1 MGAIDV
7 LYSSPIPVSLAIGF
21 NLILLAV
28 GWLFVLPLHEE
39 VKSLRKRAENFDNS
53 YSQSVDAIK
62 KMQDDLDEILGVVKH
77 PDTQALTSL
86 AVVCDALMSQVND
99 IRNNLG
105 KEDPRERAELLN
117 LLETLE
123 RNSER
128 ILRTVSDVSDKQ
140 SQVTGLMIGL
150 GMQRGNPPRGV

>member
-28 GWLFVLPLHEE
+28 GWFFVLPLHEE

-53 YSQSVDAIK
+53 YIQSVESIK
-62 KMQDDLDEILGVVKH
+62 KMQDDLDEILGLLKH
-77 PDTQALTSL
+77 PDNTALVSL
-86 AVVCDALMSQVND
+86 AVMCDTLLSQMND
-99 IRNNLG
+99 MRNNIG
-105 KEDPRERAELLN
+105 KEDPRERAELIN
-117 LLETLE
+117 LLESLE

-140 SQVTGLMIGL
+140 SQVTGLMLGL

>member
-53 YSQSVDAIK
+53 YIQSVDAIK

-86 AVVCDALMSQVND
+86 AVVCDSLMSQVND

-117 LLETLE
+117 LLESLE

-140 SQVTGLMIGL
+140 SQVTGLMLGL

>member
-28 GWLFVLPLHEE
+28 GWFYVLPLQEE

-53 YSQSVDAIK
+53 YLQSVDAIK
-62 KMQDDLDEILGVVKH
+62 KMQDVLDQIHDAVKH

-86 AVVCDALMSQVND
+86 AVVCDSIMGQMND
-99 IRNNLG
+99 IRSNLG
-105 KEDPRERAELLN
+105 KEDPRDRAELLN
-117 LLETLE
+117 LLESVE

-140 SQVTGLMIGL
+140 SQVTGLMLGL
-150 GMQRGNPPRGV
+150 GMQRGNPPRSV